1 MARLR
6 IAVLLSG
13 RGSNMLAIDDA
24 CRDGRLH
31 GEIVLV
37 ASDRADA
44 AGIAAAQG
52 RGLPAISLPLAG
64 FADRSAQEA
73 GMQAA
78 VLAAA
83 PDCIALAGYMRIL
96 SAEFVESF
104 VGRML
109 NIHPSLLPKYKGLH
123 THRRALEAGDAWH
136 GASVHFVTPEL
147 DGGPVVLQARV
158 PVRPGDD
165 ESALSAR
172 VQTCEHI
179 IYPRVLQWMATGRLV
194 YRDGPVLDGIA
205 LHTPRLEDC
214 LESTAVDG

>member
-24 CRDGRLH
+24 CRAGRLDAD
-31 GEIVLV
+31 VV
-37 ASDRADA
+37 WVCSDRADA
-44 AGIAAAQG
+44 AGLAAAAS
-52 RGLPAISLPLAG
+52 RGLPATALPLTQ
-64 FADRSAQEA
+64 FPDRAAQEA
-73 GMQAA
+73 ALQAA
-78 VLAAA
+78 LIAAA

-96 SAEFVESF
+96 SAAFVGQF

-147 DGGPVVLQARV
+147 DGGPVILQARV

-165 ESALSAR
+165 EKRLSAR
-172 VQTCEHI
+172 VQTCEHM
-179 IYPRVLQWMATGRLV
+179 IYPRVLQWIAAGRLV
-194 YRDGPVLDGIA
+194 YRNGPMLDGIA
-205 LHTPRLEDC
+205 LDTPILEDF
-214 LESTAVDG
+214 LEDTAVDG